1 MAPTLNLQN
10 LKHED
15 VENEVE
21 KFLSLWLRK
30 HLFTYFVVGDSETLS
45 ALVLKVVKTYGLEY
59 QTDLPGYPGRI
70 RVVMYDEFH

>member
-10 LKHED
+10 IKHEE

-45 ALVLKVVKTYGLEY
+45 TLVLKVVTDHGLEY
-59 QTDLPGYPGRI
+59 KTGMPGYPGMI
-70 RVVMYDEFH
+70 RVVMYEFD

>member
-1 MAPTLNLQN
+1 MPPTLNLQN
-10 LKHED
+10 IKHEE

-21 KFLSLWLRK
+21 RFLSLWLRK

-45 ALVLKVVKTYGLEY
+45 ALVLKVVTAHGLEY
-59 QTDLPGYPGRI
+59 NTGMPGYPGMI

>member
-10 LKHED
+10 IKREE
-15 VENEVE
+15 VENKVE

-45 ALVLKVVKTYGLEY
+45 ALVLKVVMDHGLEY
-59 QTDLPGYPGRI
+59 KTGMPGYPGMI

>member
-10 LKHED
+10 IKQGE

-45 ALVLKVVKTYGLEY
+45 TLVLKVVMAHRLEY
-59 QTDLPGYPGRI
+59 STGTPGYPGMI